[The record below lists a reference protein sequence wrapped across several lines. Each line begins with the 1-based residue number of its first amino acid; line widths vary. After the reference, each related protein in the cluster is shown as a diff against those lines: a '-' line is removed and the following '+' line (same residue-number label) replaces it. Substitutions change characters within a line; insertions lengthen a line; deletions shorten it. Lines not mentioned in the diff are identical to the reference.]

1 MWSKGDTRYLKI
13 FFRQHFHPLLK
24 GDYSHQPK
32 PPARLHHLL
41 GQVRLGLQPPNQTSN
56 FGQIFLLSSFFAMR
70 TGSLM
75 ACSAFSGSSMGTLC
89 MDRASAFSGSSMGTL
104 CIDRASCCQASSP
117 WGHLRKTHFKF
128 YKILCLLGSVCI
140 IKRRFSNYRSILM
153 VNVAY

>member
-24 GDYSHQPK
+24 GDHSHQPK

-75 ACSAFSGSSMGTLC
+75 ACSAFSGSSMCTLC
-89 MDRASAFSGSSMGTL
+89 TYSNPSSFCYVVTFFQPFL
-104 CIDRASCCQASSP
+104 
-117 WGHLRKTHFKF
+117 LV
-128 YKILCLLGSVCI
+128 ILS
-140 IKRRFSNYRSILM
+140 FWTYRSA
-153 VNVAY
+153 NVTHLHMREPCMQHHD